1 MLEQQTSRMQS
12 KQAKDNLLIKLMS
25 MKDLYAWRVLK
36 AWRHG
41 SRFAEHSSSLFHKYR
56 TLTVF
61 DLHKYHLGVLMYKFT
76 IYLKLYTRYSIKIR
90 TFTLMTQGQLLT
102 FISIKLE
109 RLFIYQLSEIKDLF
123 YGTNS
128 NQCLPLNHLF
138 TLRSI

>member
-1 MLEQQTSRMQS
+1 MPHLQYGILAWGNTYPSYINQLHIIQKKTLRIINNS
-12 KQAKDNLLIKLMS
+12 K
-25 MKDLYAWRVLK
+25 
-36 AWRHG
+36 
-41 SRFAEHSSSLFHKYR
+41 FAEHSSSLFHKYR
-56 TLTVF
+56 ILTVF
-61 DLHKYHLGVLMYKFT
+61 DLYKYHLGVLMYKFET
-76 IYLKLYTRYSIKIR
+76 IYPKLYTCYSIEIW

-128 NQCLPLNHLF
+128 NQCLPLNHWF